1 MADLVIHGNLVNV
14 YSGEVYEAYVGL
26 QGPRVKYVHRHSKRG
41 GKYLDVYPRYILP
54 GLIDA
59 HIHIESSMLT
69 PTRFAEAAVPRGTT
83 CVICDPHEIA
93 NVLGIDGVRYMIKTS
108 SKTPLRFYYMI
119 PSCVP
124 ASKLE
129 TTGGIIGIRETTEL
143 KNEPGVLGLGEVM
156 NFPGVVGGDK
166 ELMSKIALFRD
177 MAVDGHSPGLRG
189 EELCKYVSAGISSDH
204 ECTDKD
210 EALEKLSL
218 GMRIMIREGTA
229 SKDMHRLIGAVNEAN
244 SRRFMMVSDDLG
256 PDDLVKNGH
265 VDRLLRRA
273 VEEGL
278 DPVNAVRLV
287 TSNPAEYFGLKLLG
301 GVAPGKLGD
310 LVVVED
316 LESFRVSMVLIN
328 GRLVAKDGKA
338 LFPQKTAS
346 RIGSPMNF
354 TLSPGSLAIGSP
366 SPEAKV
372 RVIEVYDGS
381 LYTSEKVIKMRPKNG
396 FIASSPDRDI
406 LKVCVVERYR
416 STGNVGVGFVRGF
429 GLKRGALASSIA
441 HDSHNIVA
449 VGVRDKDIHRAGNA
463 IKKLGG
469 GIAAVG
475 DSISALSLPVAGLMT
490 DDLPE
495 RVAENLVEVNR
506 VAEDL
511 GCPLSSPFSTLSFIA
526 LAVIPELKLTDM
538 GLVDVRQSKLVN
550 LIVQK

>member
-26 QGPRVKYVHRHSKRG
+26 QGPRVEYVHRNGKG
-41 GKYLDVYPRYILP
+41 DGKYLDVYPRYILP

-177 MAVDGHSPGLRG
+177 MVVDGHSPGLRG

-218 GMRIMIREGTA
+218 GMHIMIREGTA

-338 LFPQKTAS
+338 LFPKKTAS

-449 VGVRDKDIHRAGNA
+449 VGVRDKDIHRAVNA